1 MQKAS
6 VRGYTSQI
14 PEQHVLPEGAQLN
27 EPTVDLDAENVTRH
41 SHQHGSTPLD
51 SCPLVTEQAD
61 VQGLKECVTVLTQQ
75 ISDLLKLIMNLS
87 DALAETRNELML
99 RTDQPSRQS
108 SIPPRPHHS

>member
-1 MQKAS
+1 
-6 VRGYTSQI
+6 
-14 PEQHVLPEGAQLN
+14 
-27 EPTVDLDAENVTRH
+27 
-41 SHQHGSTPLD
+41 
-51 SCPLVTEQAD
+51 VTEQAD